1 MQDELEDFF
10 LGGGDELMNSEQCP
24 HCSHTIYLD
33 QDIEYADEAENIII
47 CPKCGEK
54 FKIT

>member
-10 LGGGDELMNSEQCP
+10 LGGGDELMNSEK
-24 HCSHTIYLD
+24 CSHCGHIVYLD
-33 QDIEYADEAENIII
+33 QDVEYADKAESIII

-54 FKIT
+54 FKGI